1 LVGEYLMTQYPDI
14 EIDHNQFF
22 RFIKESKLI
31 DEDILI
37 RFLIS
42 KFNLEQS
49 IKCNKVNE
57 EKIYLLVDKDIFSK
71 FMDIFGFEID
81 YL

>member
-1 LVGEYLMTQYPDI
+1 MTQYPDI